1 MILKRSYSI
10 LASFLFFII
19 SCSSEQDQTSVETVY
34 FCDAESQLLLDDGS
48 FIFENQNHQFKS
60 AETQTDEFAFEGKH
74 SVKLDSDHPYGFSF
88 VLKDVKKDE
97 FFRASVWEK
106 DTLSEGALIA
116 VATGSTNFTLSS
128 NESGHYKFE
137 RGWKKHSLQFKAIT
151 NLDSLTF
158 FVFTGGSGKV
168 TYFDNLKVERFE
180 QRPNKENDSV
190 SIVHLQMPEESQE
203 KIDSIISSAVQEEII
218 RDDFKK
224 YVDANW
230 VYERDTI
237 PVEVRLKGDWT
248 DHLISGSVSYRVK
261 TADDFA
267 FRGLTSFSIQH
278 PKTRN
283 YMHEW
288 FMHEWFE
295 KEGLLSTRY
304 DFLQV
309 NVNDSYEGVYALEEH
324 FDKQLLE
331 SRNRREGP
339 ILKLDETGFWALAV
353 LAREKGEN
361 KLIAPF
367 YQASIPTC
375 FKENRTLKSSTL
387 SAQFFNGSRLLEH
400 FKMGYEHPELIFD
413 IKLLATY
420 YALMDMGNIHHAM
433 AWHNRRF
440 YYNPLTTKLEHI
452 GFDMAPMVRPLNPL
466 MVNELFKT
474 KIDSLDP
481 ESCLNYRIFQN
492 ATFRK
497 YYVEKLTEFS
507 SPEFL
512 DQLFA
517 NLDSAIQF
525 NETLLGIEQEGF
537 IFDRAIYYE
546 KATLVRNELKT
557 IDQNWEA
564 FLVASESIDP
574 PVNGAKNE
582 YELGNSSFYLKDISI
597 NAYRTK
603 VDSGDYRIQ
612 VENYHFATVT
622 LLGYSIK
629 GDKDS
634 LIQFEEPIVLQGFKG
649 GDFADSTSIRLNHKP
664 SRILFEVANL
674 SGKIKSKKFIKW
686 GKFNDEHP
694 RIKLM
699 NGFNENAG
707 YYSVQ
712 GNELRFK
719 SGEYTVDKLLY
730 IPQGFRVLF
739 EAGTTIDFIQN
750 GGLILNDHTEMKGTV
765 DAPIRFISSDSTGMG
780 ITILQAD
787 SVLVKHVE
795 VENMGT
801 LDYGGWLLTG
811 AFTIYEAEVL
821 IDGLTIRGNSCEDG
835 LNVIRSHFSIK
846 NCLIE
851 NTKSDGFDADFCTGD
866 FSHSSFKN
874 TGNDCIDF
882 SGSRVTISDIEIKN
896 SGDKGVSA
904 GERSNLTLM
913 RIHIDG
919 ALTGLAS
926 KDGSV
931 ITGSSITVKNAE
943 VGLAAFQKK
952 PEYGYSHMI
961 LTTVE
966 YDGLNRLGLIERGS
980 YAIVDGNSYY
990 GYQKFDIEKMYAR
1003 FGEK

>member
-1 MILKRSYSI
+1 MKPWSWIFISI
-10 LASFLFFII
+10 LFFIV
-19 SCSSEQDQTSVETVY
+19 SCSSEQDQPNSEMVY
-34 FCDAESQLLLDDGS
+34 FCDAESQLTAEDGS
-48 FIFENQNHQFKS
+48 FIFENQGNQFKS
-60 AETQTDEFAFEGKH
+60 AETQTNEFAFEG
-74 SVKLDSDHPYGFSF
+74 SYSIKLDQDHPYGFSF
-88 VLKDVKKDE
+88 ILTDIKKDE
-97 FFRASVWEK
+97 FFKASVWEK
-106 DTLSEGALIA
+106 DTLSTGALIA
-116 VATGSTNFTLSS
+116 VASGSTNFTLSS
-128 NESGHYKFE
+128 IESGHYQFE
-137 RGWKKHSLQFKAIT
+137 RGWKKHDLQFKAIT
-151 NLDSLTF
+151 DLDSLTF
-158 FVFTGGSGKV
+158 FVFTGGSGQV
-168 TYFDNLKVERFE
+168 TYFDNLKVERFKH
-180 QRPNKENDSV
+180 RPTKENDSL
-190 SIVHLQMPEESQE
+190 SIVHLNMPKESQE

-230 VYERDTI
+230 MYQGDTI

-267 FRGLTSFSIQH
+267 FKGLTSFSIQH

-288 FMHEWFE
+288 FMHAWFE

-339 ILKLDETGFWALAV
+339 ILKLDESGFWALAI
-353 LAREKGEN
+353 LARLKGES

-375 FKENRTLKSSTL
+375 FKENRTLKSAAL

-400 FKMGYEHPELIFD
+400 FKMGYEHPDLIFD
-413 IKLLATY
+413 IKQLATY

-440 YYNPLTTKLEHI
+440 YYNPVTTKLEHI
-452 GFDMAPMVRPLNPL
+452 GFDMAPMIRPLNPL

-474 KIDSLDP
+474 EIDSLAP

-492 ATFRK
+492 ASFRK
-497 YYVEKLTEFS
+497 YYIEKLTEFS

-512 DQLFA
+512 DQLFS

-525 NETLLGIEQEGF
+525 NENLLGLEQEGF
-537 IFDRAIYYE
+537 KFDRAIYYE
-546 KATLVRNELKT
+546 KAALVRNELKT
-557 IDQNWEA
+557 IDQNWDA
-564 FLVASESIDP
+564 FLLASASIDP
-574 PVNGAKNE
+574 PVNGVKNE
-582 YELGNSSFYLKDISI
+582 YELGNSSFYLKEISI

-603 VDSGDYRIQ
+603 FDSADYRIQ

-622 LLGYSIK
+622 LLGYTIK
-629 GDKDS
+629 GEKDS
-634 LIQFEEPIVLQGFKG
+634 LIRFEEPIVLQGFKG
-649 GDFADSTSIRLNHKP
+649 GELADSISIRLNQKP
-664 SRILFEVANL
+664 SRILFEVANRP
-674 SGKIKSKKFIKW
+674 GIIKSKKFIKW
-686 GKFNDEHP
+686 GKFKDEHP

-699 NGFNENAG
+699 NGFSENTA

-719 SGEYTVDKLLY
+719 SGAYVLDKLLY
-730 IPQGFRVLF
+730 IPEGYRVLF
-739 EAGTTIDFIQN
+739 EAGTTIDFIKN
-750 GGLILNDHTEMKGTV
+750 GGLILNDHTEMRGTV
-765 DAPIRFISSDSTGMG
+765 DSPVRFVSSDSTGMG

-787 SVLVKHVE
+787 SVLVNHVV

-801 LDYGGWLLTG
+801 LNYGGWVLTG
-811 AFTIYEAEVL
+811 AFTIYESEVL
-821 IDGLTIRGNSCEDG
+821 IDGLTIRGNTCEDG
-835 LNVIRSHFSIK
+835 LNLIRSHFSIK

-851 NTKSDGFDADFCTGD
+851 NTKSDGFDADFCTGE
-866 FSHSSFKN
+866 FSYSTFKN

-882 SGSRVTISDIEIKN
+882 SGSRVMISDIEIKN

-913 RIHIDG
+913 RINIDG

-926 KDGSV
+926 KDGSTLV
-931 ITGSSITVKNAE
+931 GSSITVKNAE

-952 PEYGYSHMI
+952 PEYGFSSMT
-961 LTTVE
+961 LSNVLCE
-966 YDGLNRLGLIERGS
+966 SLNRPGLIEKGS
-980 YAIVDGNSYY
+980 YVIVDGTTYY